1 MLIIKY
7 VLLFLLLSLL
17 CNGQQFKE
25 RLDSAL
31 KIAQDSVNSI
41 YEKWDIS
48 HYPNFLKTV
57 SMTHTSWEVMKLKF
71 QHKILKAATGAND
84 VQFVMTFMG
93 SSVTAGHDS
102 PFNVSF
108 SQTIGPRLSPAFNAL
123 GVQAKSYGAALG
135 NNPCL
140 PYDICVHPFAGPDAD
155 VVHWEQS
162 FNCFGDSE
170 DKRPV
175 FEWFVRQTLS
185 LPNQAIAIFEDSSMP
200 NWKEEDCNNVDTN
213 PPSLDDE
220 DKQLLEH
227 FKSGNSIKIATE
239 MTKAD
244 MEKGWR
250 AMIDLFKNYKTAG
263 IQTWHHYHYDKYKCK
278 GPYKKDWGCC
288 SASWHPSLK
297 GHDLRSD
304 HHVFYW
310 LLILIDAIKD
320 LQEKGERGETPEI
333 LLKVITKHIEA
344 EHKYVPATAMYE
356 SDYQDSQRCYTS
368 FQPRRDDTLS
378 LEKLMISSGDG
389 KEGFK
394 MEIIDKLQNNGDFI
408 RRVAQYGYV
417 DLKYMLYGNKDSG
430 VLSLKIH
437 VRQQGTG
444 FLCQPAGDWG
454 RLPDGFQ
461 NFWEIG
467 TEVYLTEN
475 VGPDPQNFVFAKDK
489 SRLLEYINR
498 KPKDTQTIC
507 VDFVQKLP
515 AGDHVMTIVPTTDK
529 KIMISYLIIP

>member
-1 MLIIKY
+1 MLKMFKKS
-7 VLLFLLLSLL
+7 LFLFFLLLLQSY
-17 CNGQQFKE
+17 GQQFKE

-31 KIAQDSVNSI
+31 KIAQDTLTSI
-41 YEKWDIS
+41 YDKWDIS
-48 HYPNFLKTV
+48 NYPNFLKSV

-71 QHKILKAATGAND
+71 QQKILRAANGEQD
-84 VQFVMTFMG
+84 VKFIMTFMG

-102 PFNVSF
+102 PFNISF

-123 GVQAKSYGAALG
+123 GVKSISFGAALG

-140 PYDICVHPFAGPDAD
+140 PYDICVHPFAGADAD

-175 FEWFVRQTLS
+175 FEWFVRQALS
-185 LPNQAIAIFEDSSMP
+185 LPNQAISIFEDSSMP
-200 NWKEEDCNNVDTN
+200 NWKEEDCPKDDN
-213 PPSLDDE
+213 PIPLSDE
-220 DKQLLEH
+220 DKQMLEH
-227 FKSGNSIKIATE
+227 YKSGNAIKIPTE
-239 MTKAD
+239 MNKAD

-250 AMIDLFKNYKTAG
+250 AMIDLFRNYKTAG

-278 GPYKKDWGCC
+278 GPYKRDWACC

-320 LQEKGERGETPEI
+320 LQEKGERGETSDV

-344 EHKYVPATAMYE
+344 EHKYVPASAMYE

-368 FQPRRDDTLS
+368 FQPRRDDTYA
-378 LEKLMISSGDG
+378 LEKLMITSGDG

-394 MEIIDKLQNNGDFI
+394 MEIIDTLNNRDFMK
-408 RRVAQYGYV
+408 RVNQYGYI

-430 VLSLKIH
+430 VLSLKINVKQH
-437 VRQQGTG
+437 GVG

-461 NFWEIG
+461 NFWEVD
-467 TEVYLTEN
+467 TKVYLTEN
-475 VGPDPQNFVFAKDK
+475 VGPNPQNFIFSKDK
-489 SRLLEYINR
+489 GRLLEYINR

-507 VDFVQKLP
+507 VDFIHKIP
-515 AGDHVMTIVPTTDK
+515 PGDHVMTIVPTTEK